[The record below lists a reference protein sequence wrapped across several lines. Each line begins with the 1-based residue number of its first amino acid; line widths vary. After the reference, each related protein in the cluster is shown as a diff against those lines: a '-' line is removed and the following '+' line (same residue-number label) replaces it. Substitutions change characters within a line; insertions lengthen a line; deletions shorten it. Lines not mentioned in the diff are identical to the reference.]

1 MVDKSW
7 CSLAIHSNIVF
18 GEDLGRI
25 SSLMV
30 ARSLE
35 ILILY
40 VQGFCTD
47 REVSEEIFWR
57 IPLFDQAVLDLSID
71 HPFFLVC
78 GR

>member
-47 REVSEEIFWR
+47 REVSEEIFRR
-57 IPLFDQAVLDLSID
+57 IPLSDQAVLDLGID

-78 GR
+78 G